1 LVILVA
7 AFAPALIYLIWMRNT
22 ERFHREPYG
31 RLLRVFF
38 IGGALIAVVVAIFL
52 ESLLLDML
60 NQNVERVY
68 LVFGENPT
76 IITLVLACV
85 IAPFVEELA
94 KSYGVFR
101 VRRFMQEV
109 EDGIIYGAAAG
120 LGFAATEN
128 LFYESDAFLT
138 DGAEGFIATAIV
150 RTLSSALLH
159 ASASSVMGLGIARG
173 RLEGRSWIPYYFGA
187 VLMHSTFNLAASL
200 GPILEGDLGESAYLF
215 GLAAAFVIAVGG
227 IITVRAKIRH
237 LERRG

>member
-1 LVILVA
+1 MWV
-7 AFAPALIYLIWMRNT
+7 RNT

-38 IGGALIAVVVAIFL
+38 IGGALIAVVVAVVL
-52 ESLLLDML
+52 ESLLLELL
-60 NQNVERVY
+60 NQNINRVY
-68 LVFGENPT
+68 LVFGENPS
-76 IITLVLACV
+76 IVTLVLACI

-94 KSYGVFR
+94 KSYGIFR
-101 VRRFMQEV
+101 VRRFMQEI

-138 DGAEGFIATAIV
+138 DGAEAFIITAIL

-173 RLEGRSWIPYYFGA
+173 RLEGRSWLPYYFGA
-187 VLMHSTFNLAASL
+187 VLMHSMFNLAASL
-200 GPILEGDLGESAYLF
+200 GPILEDDFGDSAYVF
-215 GLAAAFVIAVGG
+215 GLATAFVIAIGG
-227 IITVRAKIRH
+227 IMTMRAKIRA
-237 LERRG
+237 LETRS